1 MVVKIAEIKIEDKT
15 LELLDIVKQFAP
27 QADYNDVILF
37 LIGQYSVRLEEL
49 QLNKLDKNVIL
60 NEKEDGV
67 SSE

>member
-1 MVVKIAEIKIEDKT
+1 MVKIAEIKIEDKT